1 MIFLQIIST
10 QHYKLK
16 NVPLIYRLS
25 SGAFSL
31 TEETEE
37 KEWQWI
43 FLTLPCKSFL
53 TQMVLGFSK
62 WAEKV
67 FQKKKCK

>member
-1 MIFLQIIST
+1 MIFLQINCIST

-31 TEETEE
+31 TEEMEE
-37 KEWQWI
+37 KEWKSA

-53 TQMVLGFSK
+53 TQMVLIF
-62 WAEKV
+62 
-67 FQKKKCK
+67 